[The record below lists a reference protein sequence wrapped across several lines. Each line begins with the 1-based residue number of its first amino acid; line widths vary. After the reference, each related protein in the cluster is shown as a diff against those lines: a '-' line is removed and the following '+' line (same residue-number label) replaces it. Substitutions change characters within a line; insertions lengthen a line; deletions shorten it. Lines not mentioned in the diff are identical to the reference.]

1 MQAARPVGMTRWA
14 AAFVICAACAAEEAP
29 PVDPGPSLFDQAW
42 PESIRAGDM
51 IVVVPGTG
59 THTGVGA
66 LIDAAP
72 TADFVARD
80 HITTVDPIEAAN
92 AAAQR
97 AGFSGAD
104 LEAGAVRFGMWGA
117 GIENTAAFTYVSV
130 EGFRIHFEVVGGKS
144 VCADGGIPDN
154 LLNYNTGNAELD
166 ARDLYQHLQT
176 WVGAGADRNITL
188 VSHSWGGV
196 VAEYFAQHAAT
207 LEHDY
212 GALTGARVVFA
223 AAAGVPGF
231 VPGGFVPAGP
241 GFRTVESGI
250 KLYEID
256 RPDDPAHT
264 FDPSRGG
271 DGHHYVILVGTQY
284 LGWYGITTDA
294 LACAGVAG
302 ACPTR

>member
-1 MQAARPVGMTRWA
+1 MQAAPPTAMSRWA
-14 AAFVICAACAAEEAP
+14 AAFVICAACASDDEAP
-29 PVDPGPSLFDQAW
+29 PVDPGPSLFDRVWAD
-42 PESIRAGDM
+42 SIRAGDA

-59 THTGVGA
+59 THTDVGT

-80 HITTVDPIEAAN
+80 HITSVDPIEGAI

-104 LEAGAVRFGMWGA
+104 LEAGAVRFGLWGA
-117 GIENTAAFTYVSV
+117 GIANTAAFTYVSV
-130 EGFRIHFEVVGGKS
+130 DGFRIHMEIVGGKS

-154 LLNYNTGNAELD
+154 LLNYNTGNAEVD

-176 WVGAGADRNITL
+176 WLGAGADRNVSL

-196 VAEYFAQHAAT
+196 VAEYFSQHATA
-207 LEHDY
+207 LERDY
-212 GALTGARVVFA
+212 GALPGARVVFA
-223 AAAGVPGF
+223 TAAGVPGF

-241 GFRTVESGI
+241 GFRTVDTV
-250 KLYEID
+250 KLYEVD

-271 DGHHYVILVGTQY
+271 NGHHYVIMVGSEY
-284 LGWYGITTDA
+284 LGWYGITTEE

-302 ACPTR
+302 ACPMH